1 MVCNSISNPG
11 STLCW
16 AQLKKLIPCLLK
28 KLKNNKIKLKIVFFS
43 FYFNFPKFL
52 YFTTE
57 LYENNL
63 MPLIPF

>member
-1 MVCNSISNPG
+1 MLG
-11 STLCW
+11 ATEEADTLSP
-16 AQLKKLIPCLLK
+16 KK